1 MARTVPLRTSQTHVV
16 ILDGTLSRLDRV
28 NSTNA
33 GRIWELLRD
42 GPAAS
47 RPNTF
52 YEEGLQ
58 WQDWKSLPAVIAGR
72 GLNRQIRRAY
82 AFLAASW
89 RPGDRIF
96 LFGYSRGAFAVRSL
110 AGLIDRIGL
119 LMPHRAR
126 PAMIEALYRHYRDAP
141 DSPRARAFARRF
153 CHPRVPVEMVGV
165 FDTVKALGWRLPG
178 LHGRDE
184 AAHGFHNHA
193 LGRSVRHGYHA
204 LALQERRV
212 AYTPVLWETPD
223 DWPGHVEQVWFRGN
237 HGDVGG
243 QLAGFSPARPLA
255 NIPLVW
261 MLQRAERC
269 GLALPPG
276 WADRFDR
283 DPQAPSTGPLRGW
296 SKIFVQRK
304 IRTIGADPSERIH
317 PSARHVLPRRA
328 ADVPLAEA
336 PQEAHRHPVAG

>member
-1 MARTVPLRTSQTHVV
+1 MQTAQYRPRQVHVV

-28 NSTNA
+28 NSSNA

-47 RPNTF
+47 RPNVF

-58 WQDWKSLPAVIAGR
+58 LRDWRSVPAVLAGR

-119 LMPHRAR
+119 LKPHRAR
-126 PAMIEALYRHYRDAP
+126 PAMIEALYRHYRADP
-141 DSPRARAFARRF
+141 DSPRARAFAQRF
-153 CHPRVPVEMVGV
+153 CHAKVDIEMIGV
-165 FDTVKALGWRLPG
+165 FDTVRALGWRLPV
-178 LHGRDE
+178 LHGRAE
-184 AAHGFHNHA
+184 RLHGFHSHQ
-193 LGRSVRHGYHA
+193 LGASIRHGYHA
-204 LALQERRV
+204 LALDERRL
-212 AYTPVLWETPD
+212 AYAPVLWSTPQ

-243 QLAGFSPARPLA
+243 QLAGFAPARPLA

-261 MLQRAERC
+261 MLEHAERC
-269 GLALPPG
+269 GLVLPLG
-276 WADRFDR
+276 WADRFPC
-283 DPQAPSTGPLRGW
+283 DPDAPSTGPLRGW
-296 SKIFVQRK
+296 AKYFLRRRARK
-304 IRTIGADPSERIH
+304 VGMDPSERLA
-317 PSARHVLPRRA
+317 PSVSARRRRRRKLPPPPWPWA
-328 ADVPLAEA
+328 KAS
-336 PQEAHRHPVAG
+336 